1 MNGQVFVKSFSHGQ
15 ITIPKVFRDKLGLEE
30 NFWLKMAL
38 ENNDRLV
45 AEPVVDKPKPEN
57 LAAKLLTV
65 KGDWF
70 DMSDWKKTRREIS
83 HRLNAD

>member
-30 NFWLKMAL
+30 NFWLKMEL
-38 ENNDRLV
+38 DNDRLV
-45 AEPVVDKPKPEN
+45 VEPVLDQPKVKKQ
-57 LAAKLLTV
+57 AARLLTV
-65 KGDWF
+65 RGDWF

-83 HRLNAD
+83 HRLNVN